1 MSRTLK
7 DRPGW
12 VADKIALDR
21 GTAVEGMNIPA
32 HPRKRV
38 VDREKTFLASEVEE
52 LNDYLAELDANPDV
66 FDVVIERIPRQYDW
80 KATRENGFTKFVYIP
95 KRVKVKFRKRY
106 ILKGFLS
113 DYPADPAEVDP
124 RTWADHRDGKVS
136 RVGIIRSAHSVM
148 NTPSNMRSS
157 AYGFKRYPTSPT
169 RRNSALLNAARAYNN
184 GEDIDIDDFDVDFD
198 FGGQDWGW

>member
-21 GTAVEGMNIPA
+21 GTAVEGMNIPNP
-32 HPRKRV
+32 PRKRV
-38 VDREKTFLASEVEE
+38 VDREKTFFASEVKE
-52 LNDYLAELDANPDV
+52 LRDYLADLDADADV
-66 FDVVIERIPRQYDW
+66 FDVVVERIPREYDW
-80 KATRENGFTKFVYIP
+80 KAMRANGFTKFVYIP

-106 ILKGFLS
+106 VVKGFLS

-124 RTWADHRDGKVS
+124 RTWADRRDGKVS

-184 GEDIDIDDFDVDFD
+184 GEDVDVDDFVVDFD
-198 FGGQDWGW
+198 FEGQDWGW

>member
-21 GTAVEGMNIPA
+21 GTAVEGMNVPTP
-32 HPRKRV
+32 PRKRV
-38 VDREKTFLASEVEE
+38 ADREKTFFASEVKE
-52 LNDYLAELDANPDV
+52 LRDYLADLDADADV
-66 FDVVIERIPRQYDW
+66 FDVVVERIPRQYDW
-80 KATRENGFTKFVYIP
+80 KATRENGYSLAYIP
-95 KRVKVKFRKRY
+95 KRVRVKFRKRY

-136 RVGIIRSAHSVM
+136 RVDIIRSARSVM

-157 AYGFKRYPTSPT
+157 AYGFKRYLTSPT

-184 GEDIDIDDFDVDFD
+184 GEDIDVDDFDVDFD
-198 FGGQDWGW
+198 FKGQDCGW